1 MKKILLTIACVLCA
15 FTVSA
20 QRAHSSSTSFFSTE
34 KADRGITFGI
44 RAGLNLSNMKIS
56 NGEDSSSPDSK
67 AGFNVGISMDIP
79 MLQSLYLQTGLYYTT
94 KGAKY
99 EESEDD
105 YYKYKETLNPSYL
118 EIPIMASYR
127 YDFNDAAQLQVN
139 FGPYFAYGLAGKYKE
154 TYTGYD
160 ETEEEKEDLFGK
172 DKYLNRFDAGLGIGA
187 GFTYNKFFIGLNYQF
202 GLANIA
208 QDAEDDYSIKNKNF
222 SISIGYNF

>member
-15 FTVSA
+15 FTASA

-44 RAGLNLSNMKIS
+44 RAGLNLSNIKIS
-56 NGEDSSSPDSK
+56 NGEDDLSPDSK
-67 AGFNVGISMDIP
+67 AGFNVGVSMDIP

-94 KGAKY
+94 KGAKF

-105 YYKYKETLNPSYL
+105 YKYEQTLNPSYL

-127 YDFNDAAQLQVN
+127 YDFSDAAQLQVN

-154 TYTGYD
+154 TYTEDGKKD
-160 ETEEEKEDLFGK
+160 EEKEDLFGK
-172 DKYLNRFDAGLGIGA
+172 DKLLDRFDAGLGIGA
-187 GFTYNKFFIGLNYQF
+187 GFTYSKFFIGLNYQF
-202 GLANIA
+202 GLANLA
-208 QDAEDDYSIKNKNF
+208 QDAKNGYSVKNKNF
-222 SISIGYNF
+222 SISVGYNF